1 MKLIIDIPDRV
12 YEGVKALIAINF
24 GGRFS
29 GKGLAHDSLR
39 AIKNGIPLETALEM
53 LKVEIR
59 DNTNHCECV
68 PNGSCI
74 RVDTVLETIDKHL
87 CKTGSEDIGLNDMTH
102 MFDGVTEMPKDAF
115 KGWTTNELLE
125 QIRGK
130 SEGT

>member
-29 GKGLAHDSLR
+29 GKGLTHDSLR
-39 AIKNGIPLETALEM
+39 AIKNGVPLEM
-53 LKVEIR
+53 LKAEIR

-74 RVDTVLETIDKHL
+74 RVDKVLEIIDKHID
-87 CKTGSEDIGLNDMTH
+87 K
-102 MFDGVTEMPKDAF
+102 
-115 KGWTTNELLE
+115 
-125 QIRGK
+125 K
-130 SEGT
+130 SEETE